1 MTLFRN
7 RKCVGH
13 QEVLPAKDGRNDF
26 NLAVGHLELGFRQAA
41 AFELNLKW
49 QKVVLASVMSRK
61 ERKRKEGGNE
71 VTHFY
76 SIFLSLAFF
85 VATASLSFYRLGKKV
100 ALKRVSL
107 CFDRFTNF
115 RCLERMTQQ
124 GNSIKNTSKFFETA
138 FFDQLLEQKF

>member
-1 MTLFRN
+1 M
-7 RKCVGH
+7 
-13 QEVLPAKDGRNDF
+13 
-26 NLAVGHLELGFRQAA
+26 
-41 AFELNLKW
+41 
-49 QKVVLASVMSRK
+49 VLASVMSRK

-107 CFDRFTNF
+107 CFDRFKSSFDF
-115 RCLERMTQQ
+115 RFLPCSS
-124 GNSIKNTSKFFETA
+124 NSGTLKFETFGKKEA
-138 FFDQLLEQKF
+138 GY

>member
-1 MTLFRN
+1 M
-7 RKCVGH
+7 
-13 QEVLPAKDGRNDF
+13 
-26 NLAVGHLELGFRQAA
+26 
-41 AFELNLKW
+41 
-49 QKVVLASVMSRK
+49 VLASVMSRK

-107 CFDRFTNF
+107 CFDRFKSSFDF
-115 RCLERMTQQ
+115 RFLPCSS
-124 GNSIKNTSKFFETA
+124 NSGTLKFETFGKKRSRLLIYQLPMLRKNDSTGQQHKKTLQSFSRL
-138 FFDQLLEQKF
+138 FFGSTFGTKFLTLR